1 MDVLPVQDTSPVAG
15 RLTLLK
21 VEFQMVECAG
31 RSTCTRLNSRR
42 SNVLEGPLVQGQIPE
57 GQMCWKIDLDKV
69 EFQKLEIHKVEV
81 PKFRVRIRVK
91 PCHSPF

>member
-1 MDVLPVQDTSPVAG
+1 
-15 RLTLLK
+15 
-21 VEFQMVECAG
+21 
-31 RSTCTRLNSRR
+31 
-42 SNVLEGPLVQGQIPE
+42 
-57 GQMCWKIDLDKV
+57 MCWKIDLDKV